1 MLNRTNNISITFNY
15 ENIMQTKLNYEN
27 IMQTTL
33 NYDHEETV
41 NKKPQNSKQFFISSR
56 SLSNQVVQ

>member
-1 MLNRTNNISITFNY
+1 MLNRTSNISITF
-15 ENIMQTKLNYEN
+15 NYEN